1 MDVGLQRLSDEATLL
16 ELFVVWL
23 EAPKPVPFDQVYA
36 LGFYVPEPIYK
47 LGHAMTKAVLD
58 DLGLAALGTN
68 TLNALAL
75 LSPQCHR
82 AAS

>member
-1 MDVGLQRLSDEATLL
+1 MDVGLQRLRDQATLL
-16 ELFVVWL
+16 ELFVVGL
-23 EAPKPVPFDQVYA
+23 ETPKQVPFDRVYA
-36 LGFYVPEPIYK
+36 LGFDAPEPLYK
-47 LGHAMTKAVLD
+47 LGHAMTKAVVN

-75 LSPQCHR
+75 LSTQCHR